1 MKPKLEIRV
10 ADLVLDIRSG
20 LTDSEL
26 QEKYKLSPKGLEST
40 MKKLVSSGALGEFGI
55 SGQSSL
61 GDWETVVE
69 LVRAFPRFYAV
80 SPISIVEAQNPDN
93 KGTVRDISEK
103 GVGTI
108 GLVTRLNQKM
118 TLVVQGDELGEYGA
132 FSFEAEC
139 RWCNKSPEGEYLAGF
154 EITEIPDGYFNELKC
169 LIRVYTR

>member
-10 ADLVLDIRSG
+10 SDLVLDIRSG

-26 QEKYKLSPKGLEST
+26 KEKYNLSPRGLESA

-61 GDWETVVE
+61 GDWGTVVE

-80 SPISIVEAQNPDN
+80 TPIPILEAENPKN

-103 GVGTI
+103 GVGTN
-108 GLVTRLNQKM
+108 GLLARLGQKM
-118 TLVVQGDELGEYGA
+118 TLVVKGDELGEYGA

-139 RWCNKSPEGEYLAGF
+139 RWCNKTPEGEYLAGF
-154 EITEIPDGYFNELKC
+154 QITEISDGYFNELKC
-169 LIRVYTR
+169 IIRVYTR